1 MEKST
6 KEKDILLSMNLAT
19 TAEYSE
25 A

>member
-6 KEKDILLSMNLAT
+6 KEKDIPLLMNLAT